1 MPSATMNRA
10 VSPTRHEMML
20 PRNPIDR
27 RTSELTH
34 KARADRIEVLLAINE
49 RNGQASERDFLTFG
63 LEAAERLTTSQSGF
77 LHFVNDDQ
85 ESLELITWTAN
96 ARQHCTAAY
105 DNHYPLSSAG
115 IWAACFNTRAPF
127 VCNDYAAATGKKGLP
142 EGHVSMTRL
151 LSVPVIEGEKV
162 RMILGVG
169 NKESDYSAYDVETLQ
184 LIGNDLWRIAHA
196 ARVERSLAASLEK
209 FHSIFNTVSEGIFL
223 HDEAGHILDAN
234 VAVMQM
240 YGYNREELGNI
251 EIADLSANSPGY
263 SQHEALQR
271 IGAALAGEPQWFEW
285 QARRKDG
292 TLFWV
297 DVNLKLVTIGG
308 QNCLLA
314 VVADISERKQFQ
326 EAVEA
331 NVKDLVALN
340 TKLEDAHLQL
350 LQSEKMASIGQLAA
364 GVAHEINNPVGFVF
378 SNLGSL
384 DKYLVAIFSLL
395 DAYEVA
401 EAILDTSTQDRMHAL
416 RQELDIDFLR
426 QDIAALLGETREGI
440 NRVRKI
446 VQDLKDFSRVGS
458 EDDWQ
463 WLDVHVGLES
473 TLTIVWN
480 ELKYKT
486 TVDKQYGQ
494 LPQIYGL
501 PSQLNQV
508 FMNLLVNAAHA
519 IDTKGVV
526 TIRTGQ
532 QDAEVWIEVEDT
544 GCGIPAENLKRIF
557 DPFFTTKP
565 VGKGTGLG
573 LSVSYTIVQK
583 HHGRIEIR
591 SEVGKGTTFRVCL
604 PINPPEPADNTVP
617 ATGHFIP
624 PAPTLEH
631 S

>member
-1 MPSATMNRA
+1 
-10 VSPTRHEMML
+10 MML
-20 PRNPIDR
+20 PRTQIDR
-27 RTSELTH
+27 RTDEQSH
-34 KARADRIEVLLAINE
+34 AARAERVEVLLAINE
-49 RNGQASERDFLTFG
+49 RNAQPTERDFLTFG
-63 LEAAERLTTSQSGF
+63 LEAAERLTGSQSGF

-96 ARQHCTAAY
+96 ARQQCTAAY

-127 VCNDYAAATGKKGLP
+127 VCTDYAAATDKKGLP
-142 EGHVSMTRL
+142 EGHVSMSRL
-151 LSVPVIEGEKV
+151 LSVPVIDGEKV

-169 NKESDYSAYDVETLQ
+169 NKESDYSTYDVDTLQ
-184 LIGNDLWRIAHA
+184 LIGNNLWRIAHA
-196 ARVERSLAASLEK
+196 VRVERSLAASLEK

-234 VAVMQM
+234 VSAVQM
-240 YGYNREELGNI
+240 YGYSREELGNI
-251 EIADLSANSPGY
+251 EIATLSADTPAY
-263 SQHEALQR
+263 SQTEALQR
-271 IGAALAGEPQWFEW
+271 IGAALSGEPQWFEW

-292 TLFWV
+292 SLFWV
-297 DVNLKLVTIGG
+297 EVNLKRVTIGG

-326 EAVEA
+326 EAVDA

-384 DKYLVAIFSLL
+384 DKYLVDIFSLL
-395 DAYEVA
+395 DAYQVA
-401 EAILDTSTQDRMHAL
+401 EAALDTTTQDRMHAL

-426 QDIAALLGETREGI
+426 QDIAALMGETREGI

-463 WLDVHVGLES
+463 WLDVHAGLES
-473 TLTIVWN
+473 TLSIVWN

-573 LSVSYTIVQK
+573 LSVSYSIVQK

-591 SEVGKGTTFRVCL
+591 SEVGKGTAFRVCL
-604 PINPPEPADNTVP
+604 PINPPEPADNAVP

>member
-1 MPSATMNRA
+1 
-10 VSPTRHEMML
+10 
-20 PRNPIDR
+20 
-27 RTSELTH
+27 
-34 KARADRIEVLLAINE
+34 
-49 RNGQASERDFLTFG
+49 
-63 LEAAERLTTSQSGF
+63 
-77 LHFVNDDQ
+77 
-85 ESLELITWTAN
+85 
-96 ARQHCTAAY
+96 
-105 DNHYPLSSAG
+105 
-115 IWAACFNTRAPF
+115 
-127 VCNDYAAATGKKGLP
+127 
-142 EGHVSMTRL
+142 
-151 LSVPVIEGEKV
+151 
-162 RMILGVG
+162 
-169 NKESDYSAYDVETLQ
+169 
-184 LIGNDLWRIAHA
+184 
-196 ARVERSLAASLEK
+196 
-209 FHSIFNTVSEGIFL
+209 
-223 HDEAGHILDAN
+223 
-234 VAVMQM
+234 
-240 YGYNREELGNI
+240 
-251 EIADLSANSPGY
+251 
-263 SQHEALQR
+263 
-271 IGAALAGEPQWFEW
+271 
-285 QARRKDG
+285 
-292 TLFWV
+292 
-297 DVNLKLVTIGG
+297 
-308 QNCLLA
+308 

-326 EAVEA
+326 EAVDA

-384 DKYLVAIFSLL
+384 DKYLVDIFSLL
-395 DAYEVA
+395 DAYQVA
-401 EAILDTSTQDRMHAL
+401 EAALDTTTQDRMHAL

-426 QDIAALLGETREGI
+426 QDIAALMGETREGI

-463 WLDVHVGLES
+463 WLDVHAGLES
-473 TLTIVWN
+473 TLSIVWN

-573 LSVSYTIVQK
+573 LSVSYSIVQK

-591 SEVGKGTTFRVCL
+591 SEVGKGTAFRVCL
-604 PINPPEPADNTVP
+604 PINPPEPADNAVP